1 MVVCHCVWKG
11 LLNVFGFLR
20 RGASRPEM
28 WSLIKSVFFA
38 IVTFVIAV
46 ATFVAEAL
54 KLVDLVSKAMGV
66 FRKAKES
73 RYEM

>member
-1 MVVCHCVWKG
+1 
-11 LLNVFGFLR
+11 
-20 RGASRPEM
+20 M

-38 IVTFVIAV
+38 IVTFGIAV

-73 RYEM
+73 RYVM